1 MSEAKRI
8 ADQLRRAVR
17 GPAWHGDSV
26 EEILAG
32 VTAPQASRHPIAN
45 AHSIHE
51 LVLHMAAWA
60 EIALE
65 RIVKGEIRPIA
76 DEENFPA
83 PGEWNAD
90 QERFFAASDRL
101 AAHIDGMSDTELDF
115 VLPPRQQVVYHLL
128 HGIVQHHLYHAGQL
142 VLLKKL
148 V

>member
-17 GPAWHGDSV
+17 GPAWHGESV
-26 EEILAG
+26 AEILAG
-32 VTAPQASRHPIAN
+32 VTAQQAAQHPIAR

-65 RIVKGEIRPIA
+65 RIVKGEIRPIGDA
-76 DEENFPA
+76 ENFPE
-83 PGEWNAD
+83 PGDWNAD

-101 AAHIDGMSDTELDF
+101 ASHIDGMSDTELDF
-115 VLPPRQQVVYHLL
+115 VLQPREQVVYHLL